1 MKFCIFS
8 EVHIRSI
15 KPQESGTRAFD
26 KILVCYYCTK
36 QLRYRI
42 GNHLKS
48 CHSSEEEVKEAFSKA
63 DERERKH
70 CIEKLKNMGN
80 FNHNMK
86 VLKDKKGELIVARR
100 SANKLCVTDYLP
112 CTHCYAFYRS
122 KELFRHVKNCHFN
135 PDPTSY
141 PCANQAITGNSK
153 FLLEGGLADDREMA
167 SQVDD
172 FSKHI
177 VDTMRRNDDVCEAVK
192 GDKIIH
198 RFGNILLNKLG
209 LRRKNDISQRV
220 RQLGKLKCAMG
231 LSNRAQLI
239 SYLSGDGF
247 DKILQ
252 AIYSMCGIMENA
264 HQIKTFEIP
273 SLALRLGHTLA
284 KCALLKRGIALRER
298 DAAMKSEAND
308 FLELHE
314 AEWTETVSSIALA
327 TLRTNKFNKNELI
340 PLTSDVV
347 RMKNFLEEAI
357 PNLTKSLITEASSPN
372 PSQLECYKIWRQLNE
387 VTYVHSTIFN
397 KRRASEV
404 AELLIESFANRPKWT
419 TDSNEEFLNTLDH
432 VERQLLKR

>member
-8 EVHIRSI
+8 EVHIRPI
-15 KPQESGTRAFD
+15 KPQEDGKRAFD
-26 KILVCYYCTK
+26 KMLVCYYCTK
-36 QLRYRI
+36 HLRYRI

-48 CHSSEEEVKEAFSKA
+48 CHSSEEEVKEAFSKV

-70 CIEKLKNMGN
+70 YIEKIKNMGN

-86 VLKDKKGELIVARR
+86 VLKEGKGELIVARR

-112 CTHCYAFYRS
+112 CTYCFGFYRS

-167 SQVDD
+167 SQVDY

-209 LRRKNDISQRV
+209 LRRKNDISQRM

-231 LSNRAQLI
+231 MSNRAQLI
-239 SYLSGDGF
+239 TYLSGDGF
-247 DKILQ
+247 DKILE
-252 AIYSMCGIMENA
+252 AIYSMCGIWKMRTKLK
-264 HQIKTFEIP
+264 H
-273 SLALRLGHTLA
+273 LRYH
-284 KCALLKRGIALRER
+284 R
-298 DAAMKSEAND
+298 
-308 FLELHE
+308 LH
-314 AEWTETVSSIALA
+314 
-327 TLRTNKFNKNELI
+327 
-340 PLTSDVV
+340 
-347 RMKNFLEEAI
+347 
-357 PNLTKSLITEASSPN
+357 
-372 PSQLECYKIWRQLNE
+372 
-387 VTYVHSTIFN
+387 
-397 KRRASEV
+397 
-404 AELLIESFANRPKWT
+404 
-419 TDSNEEFLNTLDH
+419 
-432 VERQLLKR
+432 